1 MAINEKISGF
11 LGNVERSI
19 EISKMAEIGKVTGEV
34 TKLGEH
40 DGVALYKAPVIVAVD
55 TRFPTKAG
63 NTTTTVVIVP
73 VDGAKEFAFDGGKLK
88 FDGIAPFIYGG
99 RGASHIF
106 TVLDDTGDVM
116 KRPTARRSAQ
126 KEIDALNAKLDALMA
141 MLSKK

>member
-63 NTTTTVVIVP
+63 NTTTTAVIVP

-99 RGASHIF
+99 RGASHVF

>member
-1 MAINEKISGF
+1 MAINEKISSF

-99 RGASHIF
+99 RGASHVF